1 MMIINTS
8 KTYEEF
14 IQDKK
19 DIDLFILD
27 TSLSYSTYKKGFGY
41 DNLINNVA
49 ISTINNKL
57 MQTRGDCYLW
67 TGIAINETVKFI
79 EKKLKENKNL
89 KNIELL
95 KMLKD
100 QFRNPNTELMQNICK
115 RYNQHIMLLCGLKS
129 EEIKLNESTKE
140 EEIIEK
146 VKKVYSEKNK
156 EFFIE
161 YSDGKIH
168 KDSIM
173 NQKTNCCILI

>member
-89 KNIELL
+89 KNIELF
-95 KMLKD
+95 KMFKD

-129 EEIKLNESTKE
+129 
-140 EEIIEK
+140 
-146 VKKVYSEKNK
+146 
-156 EFFIE
+156 
-161 YSDGKIH
+161 D
-168 KDSIM
+168 
-173 NQKTNCCILI
+173 